1 MGFRRRLVL
10 LLAGT
15 ALALVAIWLRVG
27 WVQVVSVDRWRA
39 RAAASRS
46 LSRDVEAA
54 RGRIVDADGR
64 VLATDR
70 SVLKLAFSPEDWTTR
85 ARFRCAACGTVAF
98 RKSAGYAKPAADG
111 SARPPAAPPRCA
123 CGAGPEAFVALAD
136 ESLEPLEDDLGV
148 PHGALGAFARAK
160 MAETQ
165 ARVEAAVAEAALGLR
180 EGELKA
186 RARAGK
192 RSLEEMIAEVEDDVR
207 DADAFRLEDVRRL
220 VRDDLLRRESVVR
233 ELPGGAAGPV
243 PLPRLPDAA
252 VRRLELDADGRFRGF
267 RCAEATERWYPYHG
281 LLAQCLGYADPA
293 RAEEVRRARIALDDG
308 RDDDGVADVSAAS
321 RVGRTGLERQYDAL
335 LRGRRGRRLLDRDE
349 DGRFTIPRDLVPAVR
364 GGDLHLHLHADAC
377 LEAQKALE
385 TALGDT
391 GYALPGPGSGG
402 FVVEDA
408 DTGAVLAWAE
418 APVFDLDGDRAALT
432 KRIDDDE
439 ARAARDESRAAG
451 EELPT
456 VVADPPISL
465 SRVARVAVEPGSSMK
480 LVSALTLLEAGDALP
495 DAFVC
500 SGTLDR
506 GINDR
511 PKCTHNHEPVDL
523 EAALCLSCN
532 RFFACLAGAKDRF
545 ETHRTLFPLWAA
557 RLGFGQRTGID
568 LPASA
573 AGLYPR
579 SASVGSLRMVAIG
592 QSMTATPLHMARV
605 ACLLANGRRLPV
617 PRLAANAGG
626 VEVPTGGP
634 DVEIAPE
641 HLARIRRG
649 MRMVVT
655 DSRGTAFGHMPALAQ
670 VEGVTVYA
678 KTGTSQPGG
687 SFDKDPH
694 ASGPWHLWFVGYA
707 ERAGSPQRL
716 AFAMVLHARENGTGG
731 DQAAPAVAR
740 FLAWWFGSRA

>member
-1 MGFRRRLVL
+1 
-10 LLAGT
+10 
-15 ALALVAIWLRVG
+15 
-27 WVQVVSVDRWRA
+27 
-39 RAAASRS
+39 
-46 LSRDVEAA
+46 
-54 RGRIVDADGR
+54 
-64 VLATDR
+64 
-70 SVLKLAFSPEDWTTR
+70 
-85 ARFRCAACGTVAF
+85 
-98 RKSAGYAKPAADG
+98 
-111 SARPPAAPPRCA
+111 
-123 CGAGPEAFVALAD
+123 
-136 ESLEPLEDDLGV
+136 
-148 PHGALGAFARAK
+148 
-160 MAETQ
+160 
-165 ARVEAAVAEAALGLR
+165 
-180 EGELKA
+180 
-186 RARAGK
+186 
-192 RSLEEMIAEVEDDVR
+192 
-207 DADAFRLEDVRRL
+207 

-243 PLPRLPDAA
+243 PLARLPDAA
-252 VRRLELDADGRFRGF
+252 VRRLELDPDGRYRGF

-293 RAEEVRRARIALDDG
+293 RADEVRRARTALEDG

-364 GGDLHLHLHADAC
+364 GGDLRLRLHADAC
-377 LEAQKALE
+377 LEAQRALE

-402 FVVEDA
+402 FVVLDA

-418 APVFDLDGDRAALT
+418 APVFDLDGDRALLT

-439 ARAARDESRAAG
+439 ERATAEENRAAG

-480 LVSALTLLEAGDALP
+480 LVSAITLLEAGEPMP
-495 DAFVC
+495 DSFAC
-500 SGTLDR
+500 SGPLDR

-511 PKCTHNHEPVDL
+511 PKCHDHLPVDL
-523 EAALCLSCN
+523 EGALCLSCN
-532 RFFACLAGAKDRF
+532 RYFALLAGARDRF
-545 ETHRTLFPLWAA
+545 DAHRTLFPLWAA

-568 LPASA
+568 LPLSA

-579 SASVGSLRMVAIG
+579 SPTVGSLRMIAIG

-605 ACLLANGRRLPV
+605 ACLIANGRRLPV

-626 VEVPTGGP
+626 TDVPTGGAE
-634 DVEIAPE
+634 VEVAPE

-649 MRMVVT
+649 MRMVIT
-655 DSRGTAFGHMPALAQ
+655 DPRGTAFGHMRALEGL
-670 VEGVTVYA
+670 EGVTVYA
-678 KTGTSQPGG
+678 KTGTAQPGPT
-687 SFDKDPH
+687 FDKDPH

-707 ERAGSPQRL
+707 ERAGSPQRI
-716 AFAMVLHARENGTGG
+716 AFAVALHAREKGTGG
-731 DQAAPAVAR
+731 DEAAPAVAR
-740 FLAWWFGSRA
+740 FLAWWFGGRS